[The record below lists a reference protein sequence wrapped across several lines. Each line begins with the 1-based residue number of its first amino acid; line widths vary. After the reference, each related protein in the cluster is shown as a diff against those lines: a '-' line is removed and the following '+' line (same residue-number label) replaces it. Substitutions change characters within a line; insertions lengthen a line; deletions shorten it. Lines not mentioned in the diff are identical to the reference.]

1 MEQTGPELEVLLRRL
16 VETPP
21 DFVDEPRIGAAGR
34 VAVPALVHDLL
45 VRLGARPQAEVLTS
59 FTGTAAKTD
68 RNRLALVM
76 IAVWL
81 LADDWFKDAR
91 IDSSIVL
98 RFLSETVP
106 ELAASAAAH
115 RFVHDPDR
123 REELARV
130 ALARCNYRPG
140 GETKTQAADRLASLS
155 GTERRRLLEA
165 SRAAEQRAR
174 AVREALVRKAAQESA
189 DKWTRE

>member
-1 MEQTGPELEVLLRRL
+1 MEQIGPELEVLLRRL
-16 VETPP
+16 VETPK
-21 DFVDEPRIGAAGR
+21 DFLDEPRLGRAGR

-45 VRLGARPQAEVLTS
+45 ARLGASPQAGVLEG
-59 FTGTAAKTD
+59 FAGTGAKTD

-81 LADDWFKDAR
+81 LADDWFRAAR
-91 IDSSIVL
+91 VDPSIVL
-98 RFLSETVP
+98 RFLSETAA
-106 ELAASAAAH
+106 ELAASAPAH
-115 RFVHDPDR
+115 RFVDDPDR

-130 ALARCNYRPG
+130 VLARCNYRPR
-140 GETKTQAADRLASLS
+140 GESTAQATDRLAGIS